1 MACLDRVE
9 DYLTKVKTFR
19 IATLIL
25 IESAIEDVL
34 LTLENMS
41 RYGIEIEGNPVLRV
55 LSEHLGAGPGLCIPK
70 ILALV
75 MAVYTAHRMNKL
87 NYGIKGEYFLYGASL
102 FWLAGAVAHLLLK

>member
-1 MACLDRVE
+1 MVWVDRVE
-9 DYLTKVKTFR
+9 DYLTKVKSFR

-25 IESAIEDVL
+25 IESAIEDVF

-41 RYGIEIEGNPVLRV
+41 KYGIEIEGNPILRV
-55 LSEHLGAGPGLCIPK
+55 LAEQFGAGPGLCIPK

-75 MAVYTAHRMNKL
+75 MAVYTAHRMNKIS
-87 NYGIKGEYFLYGASL
+87 YSIKGEYFLYGASL